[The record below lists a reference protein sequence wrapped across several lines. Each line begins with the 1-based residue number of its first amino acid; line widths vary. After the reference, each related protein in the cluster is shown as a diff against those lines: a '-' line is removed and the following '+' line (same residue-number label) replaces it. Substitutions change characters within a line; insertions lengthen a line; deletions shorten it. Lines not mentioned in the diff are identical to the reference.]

1 MCCSIKSK
9 IADFREESILVSI
22 PESSISQNRLISAIP
37 GIDTGIEVF
46 WTSLVLI
53 FTRWGD

>member
-1 MCCSIKSK
+1 M
-9 IADFREESILVSI
+9 LVSI

-46 WTSLVLI
+46 WTSLLI
-53 FTRWGD
+53 TTQMLVCLDFIILDNTC